1 MVCEVFPV
9 KEAPVRYVS
18 LTWTG
23 GDHLYDILANE
34 GAADS
39 HGSKERPVIFIHFLG
54 CMLIMAAC
62 FTYAHCAYNLLL
74 SMLDCY
80 RMHHAVT
87 WWVIGTQ

>member
-1 MVCEVFPV
+1 MLLPAVNMVCEVFPV

-39 HGSKERPVIFIHFLG
+39 YGSKE
-54 CMLIMAAC
+54 
-62 FTYAHCAYNLLL
+62 
-74 SMLDCY
+74 
-80 RMHHAVT
+80 
-87 WWVIGTQ
+87 